1 MTFKINEIL
10 SSVSGNENIFSN
22 YSTKDWIDIGI
33 ACGVILIIL
42 VLAFIFFKKKTSLI
56 AFFSVTL
63 IGLAVSF
70 IFKLFYLSIVISM
83 IILMVGV
90 VAVFFN
96 LGPLHEA
103 LTLPFTPKKNIQ
115 HSKNDAKAADSM
127 TIPYD
132 EQEFFKNVTTAVL
145 KLSQTKTGAI
155 MTFQRN
161 MNLDS
166 YMKNGTI
173 IDAPFTPELVE
184 TIFYVG
190 TRLHDGA
197 IIVKKNIIVAAS
209 VYFTPSTK
217 ALTGKFGARHR
228 AALGISEATDS
239 VTVVC
244 SEETGRI
251 SIAYNGK
258 MESVRRD
265 EFMIVFKDYMTK

>member
-33 ACGVILIIL
+33 ACGVILVIL
-42 VLAFIFFKKKTSLI
+42 DLAFIFFKKKTSLM

-70 IFKLFYLSIVISM
+70 IFKLFYLSIVIAM

-132 EQEFFKNVTTAVL
+132 EQKFFKNVTTAVL

>member
-70 IFKLFYLSIVISM
+70 IFKLFYLSIVIAM

-132 EQEFFKNVTTAVL
+132 EQELFKNVTTAVL

>member
-1 MTFKINEIL
+1 MIFKINEIL

-22 YSTKDWIDIGI
+22 YSTRDWVDIGI
-33 ACGVILIIL
+33 ACGVIYIIL

-63 IGLAVSF
+63 IGLTVSF
-70 IFKLFYLSIVISM
+70 IFKLFYLSIVIAM

>member
-1 MTFKINEIL
+1 MTFKINELL

-33 ACGVILIIL
+33 ACGVIFIIL
-42 VLAFIFFKKKTSLI
+42 VLAFVFFKKKTSLI

-63 IGLAVSF
+63 IGLSVSF
-70 IFKLFYLSIVISM
+70 IFKLFYLSIVIAM

>member
-1 MTFKINEIL
+1 MTFKINELL

-22 YSTKDWIDIGI
+22 YSTKDWVDIGI
-33 ACGVILIIL
+33 ACVVILIIL

-70 IFKLFYLSIVISM
+70 IFKLFYLSIVIAM

-173 IDAPFTPELVE
+173 IDASFTPELVE

>member
-1 MTFKINEIL
+1 MTFKINELL

-33 ACGVILIIL
+33 ACGVIFIIL
-42 VLAFIFFKKKTSLI
+42 VLAFVFFKKKTSLI

-70 IFKLFYLSIVISM
+70 IFKLFYLSIVIAM

-127 TIPYD
+127 IIPYD